1 MGAAAVLDIPAGSR
15 TYGTR
20 KGRARCDRLVLLY
33 SPVVS
38 SSWIVQFSLLLITFS
53 LVVDLARSSP
63 TSAATELL
71 ISTILPTA
79 SLVCINL
86 DFSFCRKGL
95 LRNHTSL
102 PTLLEL
108 MKLTDTALRNF
119 WSKEIHGLAPIIGKV
134 GYLSG
139 VSNKAEYVDVI
150 ADAII
155 GVAARTKNR
164 ELGRIVEEFEG
175 SKGVRKRTWG
185 VLLDALKVRKGGVG
199 SRLKSLVET
208 GERVIEN
215 LEDSLLFD
223 EGTTGWGSDKGG
235 GEGEDIF
242 REEAET
248 EEEDGLFAWSD
259 WNAGEDDVDN
269 IFIWA
274 DENEYQEEDEVSLFE
289 DLEDPAVAIDYHGG
303 KNILSLFEELEGL
316 AKGIKDGGKEPL
328 FMEDN
333 ELMLEETA
341 LPRSEGEGEGEDM
354 IWI

>member
-1 MGAAAVLDIPAGSR
+1 M
-15 TYGTR
+15 
-20 KGRARCDRLVLLY
+20 
-33 SPVVS
+33 
-38 SSWIVQFSLLLITFS
+38 
-53 LVVDLARSSP
+53 DLARSSP

-79 SLVCINL
+79 SLVCIKL
-86 DFSFCRKGL
+86 DFFFCRKGL

-119 WSKEIHGLAPIIGKV
+119 WSKEVHGLAPIIGKV
-134 GYLSG
+134 GYLDG
-139 VSNKAEYVDVI
+139 VSKKAEYVDVI

-155 GVAARTKNR
+155 GVASRTNNR
-164 ELGRIVEEFEG
+164 ELGRIVEESEC
-175 SKGVRKRTWG
+175 SRSVRKRTWE
-185 VLLDALKVRKGGVG
+185 VLLDMLKVKKGGVG

-208 GERVIEN
+208 GERVIED

-223 EGTTGWGSDKGG
+223 EGTTGWGSEDEDGDG
-235 GEGEDIF
+235 DIF
-242 REEAET
+242 LEEAEM
-248 EEEDGLFAWSD
+248 EEDGLFAWSD
-259 WNAGEDDVDN
+259 RSAGEDDVDN

-274 DENEYQEEDEVSLFE
+274 DEDGYREEDEVSLFE
-289 DLEDPAVAIDYHGG
+289 DLENPTVTVDYHGG

-316 AKGIKDGGKEPL
+316 TKGIKDGKNEPL

-333 ELMLEETA
+333 ELMLEDTA
-341 LPRSEGEGEGEDM
+341 LLRSEGEDM